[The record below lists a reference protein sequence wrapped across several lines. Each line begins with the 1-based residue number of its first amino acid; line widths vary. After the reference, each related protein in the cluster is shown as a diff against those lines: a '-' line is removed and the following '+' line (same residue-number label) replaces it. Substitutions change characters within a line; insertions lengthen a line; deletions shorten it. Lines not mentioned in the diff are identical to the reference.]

1 MGRGGLPSACNPS
14 FFSVAG
20 LGEPDGWR
28 GKPPATAVQRHASL
42 RVQRVHVALGLRAR
56 PRSAARCPPRSQVQA
71 VEAGETRNRVQEFS
85 ELHSIVLP
93 GEGDAAGLTLQGLTS
108 TAGQGTSVRA
118 AGAVRAACLSVCV
131 RTVYPSPLRGLRSR
145 R

>member
-42 RVQRVHVALGLRAR
+42 RHVALGLRTLS
-56 PRSAARCPPRSQVQA
+56 PVLSAVCR
-71 VEAGETRNRVQEFS
+71 RNQESSSGIF
-85 ELHSIVLP
+85 
-93 GEGDAAGLTLQGLTS
+93 
-108 TAGQGTSVRA
+108 RA
-118 AGAVRAACLSVCV
+118 ALDRLAR
-131 RTVYPSPLRGLRSR
+131 
-145 R
+145 